1 MLRLLRQHYPFRS
14 WTLLIGEALAI
25 LVALLAGVF
34 LRNGGLDAVM
44 QAPVLFALKAVLVV
58 VVCQGILFLNELYE
72 FDATQTQLALFTRI
86 LKALAI
92 ASACLA
98 GLYYAVPQLLFGR
111 GTFGL
116 AFALMA
122 GVVFAWR
129 LLYVWLMRSRVPN
142 QNVLVVGCDSLAIDI
157 AKEALRHKANGV
169 RVVGFLT
176 GDPAQV
182 GERLLNPSVIGTYQ
196 DVCRIA
202 AEQGVHK
209 VIVGLRERR
218 GLPVDELLACKMS
231 GVQVIDGIKYFE
243 QLTGKLMVES
253 LRPSNLIFSTGF
265 RVTRSNR
272 LAKRLIDVTLSGLM
286 LAALAPFLALVAL
299 IIRLDSAG
307 PALFRQE
314 RTGERGG
321 VFTITKFRSM
331 RVDAEKLSGPVWA
344 AEDDPRVTRVG
355 RWLRKYRLDELAQLW
370 NVLTGN
376 MSLVG
381 PRPER
386 PYFVNQL
393 QARIP
398 YYVQRLAV
406 KPGITGWAQVKY
418 IYGSSEEDAL
428 EKLKYDLYYVKNC
441 SVWLDLLILFETVR
455 IVIFGR
461 GSR

>member
-1 MLRLLRQHYPFRS
+1 M
-14 WTLLIGEALAI
+14 
-25 LVALLAGVF
+25 
-34 LRNGGLDAVM
+34 
-44 QAPVLFALKAVLVV
+44 
-58 VVCQGILFLNELYE
+58 
-72 FDATQTQLALFTRI
+72 
-86 LKALAI
+86 
-92 ASACLA
+92 
-98 GLYYAVPQLLFGR
+98 
-111 GTFGL
+111 
-116 AFALMA
+116 
-122 GVVFAWR
+122 
-129 LLYVWLMRSRVPN
+129 
-142 QNVLVVGCDSLAIDI
+142 
-157 AKEALRHKANGV
+157 
-169 RVVGFLT
+169 VVGFLT

-182 GERLLNPSVIGTYQ
+182 GQRLLNPSVIGTYQ

-202 AEQGVHK
+202 GEQSVHK
-209 VIVGLRERR
+209 VIVALRERR

-231 GVQVIDGIKYFE
+231 GVQVVDGIKYFE

-265 RVTRSNR
+265 RVTRANR
-272 LAKRLIDVTLSGLM
+272 FAKRLLDVTLSALM

-321 VFTITKFRSM
+321 LFTITKFRSM
-331 RVDAEKLSGPVWA
+331 RTDAEKLSGPVWA

-355 RWLRKYRLDELAQLW
+355 RGLRKYRLDELAQLW

-386 PYFVNQL
+386 PYFVDQL

-418 IYGSSEEDAL
+418 VYGSSEEDAL